1 MTTPGWQPDHD
12 AVNALYT
19 ALFGDCLDA
28 GDDLAVYRELTRRIA
43 TVEAALELARTR
55 RCVILAWWSRA
66 RWSYQ
71 QIAERVGDLS
81 AARVGVLVAR
91 GKQALT
97 K

>member
-1 MTTPGWQPDHD
+1 MTTPGCHPDPK
-12 AVNALYT
+12 AVNDLYT
-19 ALFGDCLDA
+19 LLFASAVDA
-28 GDDLAVYRELTRRIA
+28 GDELAVYRELTRRIA
-43 TVEAALELARTR
+43 TVEAALELARTK

-91 GKQALT
+91 GKAALT

>member
-1 MTTPGWQPDHD
+1 MTTPGCQPDPE
-12 AVNALYT
+12 AVNTLYT
-19 ALFGDCLDA
+19 LLFGTAVDA
-28 GDDLAVYRELTRRIA
+28 GDELAVYRELTRRIA
-43 TVEAALELARTR
+43 TVEAALELARTK